1 MKRHESLHALSQ
13 HHHFALL
20 ESLFIRRANEESG
33 ATRETRLREVAEK
46 FMEFWEKDGKVHFRE
61 EEEILIPTYAL
72 HVSIQDDQDVMRMLA
87 DHAMIRAKI
96 GKVSAM
102 LSNNEAFEADL
113 IELGELLQNHVRLE
127 ENIIFPR
134 MEKILSEEELQ
145 KVGHLLTWLHPKGSC
160 EL

>member
-20 ESLFIRRANEESG
+20 ESLFIRRATEESDT
-33 ATRETRLREVAEK
+33 TREARLREVADK
-46 FMEFWEKDGKVHFRE
+46 FMGFWEKDGKLHFRE
-61 EEEILIPTYAL
+61 EEEILIPAYAL

-96 GKVSAM
+96 GKLSAL

-134 MEKILSEEELQ
+134 METILSEEELQ

-160 EL
+160 EF

>member
-20 ESLFIRRANEESG
+20 ESLFIRRATEESDI
-33 ATRETRLREVAEK
+33 TRDARLREVADK
-46 FMEFWEKDGKVHFRE
+46 FMGFWEKDGKLHFRE
-61 EEEILIPTYAL
+61 EEEILIPAYAL

-96 GKVSAM
+96 GKLSAL

-134 MEKILSEEELQ
+134 METILSEEELQ

>member
-13 HHHFALL
+13 HHHFALM

-33 ATRETRLREVAEK
+33 PTRETHLRQVAEK
-46 FMEFWEKDGKVHFRE
+46 FIEFWEKKGKLHFRD

-72 HVSIQDDQDVMRMLA
+72 RVSIQDDQDVLRMLA
-87 DHAMIRAKI
+87 DHATIRAKI
-96 GKVSAM
+96 GKLGSL
-102 LSNNEAFEADL
+102 LSNNGAFEKEL
-113 IELGELLQNHVRLE
+113 IELGEILHNHVRLE

-134 MEKILSEEELQ
+134 MEKTLSEEELQ
-145 KVGHLLTWLHPKGSC
+145 RVGHLLTWLHPKGSC

>member
-20 ESLFIRRANEESG
+20 ESLFIRRATEESDI
-33 ATRETRLREVAEK
+33 TRDARLREVADK
-46 FMEFWEKDGKVHFRE
+46 FMGFWEKDGKLHFRE
-61 EEEILIPTYAL
+61 EEEILIPAYAL

-96 GKVSAM
+96 GKLSAL

-134 MEKILSEEELQ
+134 METILSEEELQ

-160 EL
+160 EF

>member
-20 ESLFIRRANEESG
+20 ESLFIRRANEQTG
-33 ATRETRLREVAEK
+33 ATREARLRDVADK
-46 FMEFWEKDGKVHFRE
+46 FIEFWENKGKLHFRE
-61 EEEILIPTYAL
+61 EEEILVPAYVL
-72 HVSIQDDQDVMRMLA
+72 HVSIQDDQDVMQMLA
-87 DHAMIRAKI
+87 DHAMIRAKV
-96 GKVSAM
+96 GKLASL
-102 LSNNEAFEADL
+102 LSKNEALEKEL
-113 IELGELLQNHVRLE
+113 IELGEILHNHVRLE

-134 MEKILSEEELQ
+134 MEKTLSEEELQ